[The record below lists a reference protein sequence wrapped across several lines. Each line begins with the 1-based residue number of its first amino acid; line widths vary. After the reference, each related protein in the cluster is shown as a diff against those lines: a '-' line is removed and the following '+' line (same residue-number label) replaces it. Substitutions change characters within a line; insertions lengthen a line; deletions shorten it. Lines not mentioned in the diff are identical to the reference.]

1 MSVEIS
7 ITHGFDGLTLH
18 VEARLDGGLT
28 AIFGPSGA
36 GKTTVLN
43 IVAGLIRPDRARV
56 VVKGRVLVDTTTGT
70 VLAPAKRKVA
80 MVFQEARLFPHLS
93 VERNLLYGAA
103 SRDGLA
109 DMVDLLG
116 LGALLA
122 RAPGTLS
129 GGEAQRVALGRALLS
144 DPDLLLMDE
153 PLSALDRPRKAEL
166 LPYFERL
173 RDQHRLPILYVS
185 HDVEEVARLADQVI
199 LLDKGQ
205 VATIG
210 PVAQVFAGEGLAPE
224 ISRDMAAA
232 VLEVTVAGFDAA
244 DGLTELR
251 LGDTA
256 LWLPGNAGPVG
267 KGLRLRIDARD
278 IMLSETAPQGIS
290 ALNVLPVTVDAVRE
304 GPSSGA
310 LVALDHQ
317 GHRLMARITKRSLRR
332 LGITPGKRMF
342 AVLKSMAVAAHR

>member
-1 MSVEIS
+1 MSVELSIS
-7 ITHGFDGLTLH
+7 HGFDGLMLE
-18 VEARLDGGLT
+18 VEARLEGGLT
-28 AIFGPSGA
+28 AVFGPSGA

-43 IVAGLIRPDRARV
+43 IVAGLIRPDRGRV
-56 VVKGRVLVDTTTGT
+56 AVNGNVLVDTATGT
-70 VLAPAKRKVA
+70 FLPPARRKVA
-80 MVFQEARLFPHLS
+80 VVFQEARLFPHLS
-93 VERNLLYGAA
+93 VEKNLLYGAA

-116 LGALLA
+116 LGALMT

-185 HDVEEVARLADQVI
+185 HDVDEVARLADQVI
-199 LLDKGQ
+199 LLDKGR

-224 ISRDMAAA
+224 ISRDLAAA
-232 VLEVTVAGFDAA
+232 VLEVTIAGFDAA
-244 DGLTELR
+244 DGLTELS
-251 LGDTA
+251 LGGTA

-267 KGLRLRIDARD
+267 ARLRLRIDARD
-278 IMLSETAPQGIS
+278 IMLTETAPEGIS
-290 ALNVLPVTVDAVRE
+290 ALNVLPVTVDAVRQ

-310 LVALDHQ
+310 LVALDHH
-317 GHRLMARITKRSLRR
+317 GHRLMARVTKRSVRR
-332 LGITPGKRMF
+332 LGIVAGKPMF
-342 AVLKSMAVAAHR
+342 AVLKTMAVAAHR

>member
-1 MSVEIS
+1 MSVEIA
-7 ITHGFDGLTLH
+7 ITHAFDGLMLE
-18 VEARLDGGLT
+18 VEARLEGGLT
-28 AIFGPSGA
+28 AVFGPSGA

-43 IVAGLIRPDRARV
+43 IVAGLIRPDRGRV
-56 VVKGRVLVDTTTGT
+56 AVNGRVLVDTATGAF
-70 VLAPAKRKVA
+70 LPPAKRKVA
-80 MVFQEARLFPHLS
+80 VVFQEARLFPHLS

-116 LGALLA
+116 LGALMT

-144 DPDLLLMDE
+144 NPDLLLMDE
-153 PLSALDRPRKAEL
+153 PLSALDRPRKADL

-173 RDQHRLPILYVS
+173 RDLHRLPILYVS
-185 HDVEEVARLADQVI
+185 HDVDEVARLADQVI
-199 LLDKGQ
+199 LLDKGK

-224 ISRDMAAA
+224 ISRDLAAA
-232 VLEVTVAGFDAA
+232 VLEVTVAGFDAT
-244 DGLTELR
+244 DGLTELS

-267 KGLRLRIDARD
+267 KRLRLRIDARD
-278 IMLSETAPQGIS
+278 IMLTEAAPEGIS
-290 ALNVLPVTVDAVRE
+290 ALNVLPVTVDTVRE

-310 LVALDHQ
+310 LVALDHH
-317 GHRLMARITKRSLRR
+317 GHRLMARVTKRSVRR
-332 LGITPGKRMF
+332 LNIVPGKRMF
-342 AVLKSMAVAAHR
+342 AVLKTMAVAAHR

>member
-7 ITHGFDGLTLH
+7 VSHGFDGLTLQ
-18 VEARLDGGLT
+18 VEARLEGGLT

-43 IVAGLIRPDRARV
+43 IVAGLIRPDRGRV
-56 VVKGRVLVDTTTGT
+56 AVNGHVLVDTTTGT
-70 VLAPAKRKVA
+70 FLPPAKRKVA
-80 MVFQEARLFPHLS
+80 VVFQEARLFPHLS
-93 VERNLLYGAA
+93 VEKNLLYGAA

-109 DMVDLLG
+109 EMVDLLG
-116 LGALLA
+116 LGALMA

-153 PLSALDRPRKAEL
+153 PLSALDRPRKSEL

-173 RDQHRLPILYVS
+173 RDLHRLPILYVS
-185 HDVEEVARLADQVI
+185 HDVDEVARLADQVV
-199 LLDKGQ
+199 LLDKGR

-224 ISRDMAAA
+224 ISRDLAAA
-232 VLEVTVAGFDAA
+232 VLEMTVAGFDAA
-244 DGLTELR
+244 DGLTELH
-251 LGDTA
+251 LGGTA

-267 KGLRLRIDARD
+267 TRLRLRIDARD
-278 IMLSETAPQGIS
+278 IMLTEAAPEGIS

-310 LVALDHQ
+310 LVALDHH
-317 GHRLMARITKRSLRR
+317 GHRLMARVTKRSVRR
-332 LGITPGKRMF
+332 LGIMAGKPMF
-342 AVLKSMAVAAHR
+342 AVLKTMAVAAHR

>member
-1 MSVEIS
+1 MSVEIA
-7 ITHGFDGLTLH
+7 INHAFDGLMLE
-18 VEARLDGGLT
+18 VEARLEGGLT
-28 AIFGPSGA
+28 AVFGPSGA

-43 IVAGLIRPDRARV
+43 IVAGLIRPDRGRV
-56 VVKGRVLVDTTTGT
+56 AVGGRVLVDTATGAF
-70 VLAPAKRKVA
+70 LPPAKRKVA
-80 MVFQEARLFPHLS
+80 VVFQEARLFPHLS
-93 VERNLLYGAA
+93 VERNLLYGAN

-116 LGALLA
+116 LGALMT

-153 PLSALDRPRKAEL
+153 PLSALDRPRKSDL

-173 RDQHRLPILYVS
+173 RDLHRLPILYVS
-185 HDVEEVARLADQVI
+185 HDVDEVARLADQVI
-199 LLDKGQ
+199 LLDKGK

-224 ISRDMAAA
+224 ISRDLAAA
-232 VLEVTVAGFDAA
+232 VLEVTVAGFDAT
-244 DGLTELR
+244 DGLTELH

-267 KGLRLRIDARD
+267 KRLRLRIDARD
-278 IMLSETAPQGIS
+278 IMLTEAAPEGIS

-310 LVALDHQ
+310 LVALDHH
-317 GHRLMARITKRSLRR
+317 GHRLMARVTKRSVRR
-332 LGITPGKRMF
+332 LDIVPGKRMF
-342 AVLKSMAVAAHR
+342 AVLKTMAVAAHR